1 MSDTGPGSTEDARK
15 RENIDWWGFAA
26 AGLVLSLTQLGYYL
40 TAAALPLYLRDLGAA
55 QGRIGLEIGL
65 GSMLSLAV
73 TLLMGPAINRYGS
86 VVFVR
91 VGGGAYVLTSLGMV
105 LFPNE
110 VAVTACRAGQAL
122 AGAMLVPSAFTLGSR
137 LMPNRHA
144 TALGTLGA
152 MNGLALAIGPPV
164 GLVLYTSYG
173 AKGLFIPAIAASAL
187 GLLATL
193 LLPNVRPV
201 ARAGMGFGFDRSW
214 VPSLASNALLAM
226 YFGGIL
232 AYLPLYLR
240 QVHGP
245 NAGIFFSADA
255 VGVLLLRIPTGMLA
269 DRSGSFLPKL
279 LGVAVTIPGIAVLM
293 LPPSLLTLIAGGAGT
308 GIGAGL
314 FITGVMGDLA
324 RMSNDANRGTAISL
338 GNGSFNGAIF
348 VGSSIS
354 GLLIGPGG
362 FDAVLIFGLLTT
374 IAAFPLVLMRGA
386 ARGVRAAA
394 A

>member
-1 MSDTGPGSTEDARK
+1 
-15 RENIDWWGFAA
+15 
-26 AGLVLSLTQLGYYL
+26 
-40 TAAALPLYLRDLGAA
+40 
-55 QGRIGLEIGL
+55 
-65 GSMLSLAV
+65 
-73 TLLMGPAINRYGS
+73 
-86 VVFVR
+86 
-91 VGGGAYVLTSLGMV
+91 
-105 LFPNE
+105 
-110 VAVTACRAGQAL
+110 
-122 AGAMLVPSAFTLGSR
+122 
-137 LMPNRHA
+137 
-144 TALGTLGA
+144 
-152 MNGLALAIGPPV
+152 
-164 GLVLYTSYG
+164 
-173 AKGLFIPAIAASAL
+173 
-187 GLLATL
+187 
-193 LLPNVRPV
+193 
-201 ARAGMGFGFDRSW
+201 
-214 VPSLASNALLAM
+214 M

-293 LPPSLLTLIAGGAGT
+293 LPPSLATLIAGGAGT

-338 GNGSFNGAIF
+338 GTGSFNGAIF